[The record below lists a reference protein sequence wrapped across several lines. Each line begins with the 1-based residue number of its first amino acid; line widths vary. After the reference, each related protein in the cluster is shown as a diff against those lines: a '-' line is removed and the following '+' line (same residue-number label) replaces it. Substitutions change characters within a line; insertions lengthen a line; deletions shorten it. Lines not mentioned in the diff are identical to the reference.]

1 MTPMSSP
8 TEGEKADAAHWD
20 AVEEVVELLHEERFR
35 DAIVEIRAV
44 LGRDPSNAYAFYFL
58 GIAFFEIGEL
68 EPARDAYAACL
79 KLAPAHLGARVALSH
94 VLRATGNVR
103 GAIREGL
110 TALEHSPGH
119 QDGLHAVGLAYH
131 AYGDDDAARRYLEAF
146 LATRPEN
153 DAAAEVHEILET
165 LGGGRTSGERDEQDD

>member
-1 MTPMSSP
+1 MSPKSGKSAA
-8 TEGEKADAAHWD
+8 EIADAAHWD

-35 DAIVEIRAV
+35 DAIVELRSILRA
-44 LGRDPSNAYAFYFL
+44 DAANPYAYYFL

-79 KLAPAHLGARVALSH
+79 KLAPGHIGARVALSH

-110 TALEHSPGH
+110 DALARSPGH
-119 QDGLHAVGLAYH
+119 QDALHAAGLAYH
-131 AYGDDDAARRYLEAF
+131 AYGDEEAARRYLEAF
-146 LATRPEN
+146 LASRPEY
-153 DAAAEVHEILET
+153 DAAEEVKELLAT
-165 LGGGRTSGERDEQDD
+165 LPGGSSGSEDEDS